1 MLQAG
6 LLALLILI
14 RVIPWLG
21 THAGIIVAGI
31 VLWIGTE
38 MAAPDREEVAAQAA
52 VTHTFNAKVRV
63 SNERVSFDNSHITAT
78 VRNDS
83 NARIYDL
90 WLRCSFQVP
99 QTRYKPTDPE
109 TSRENVSTDFHYGY
123 VAPGAAEQ
131 VSLALEPNGLL
142 PRAIPSSVICEPHYQ
157 HEAADLFAKKG

>member
-6 LLALLILI
+6 LLTLLILI

-21 THAGIIVAGI
+21 AHAGIILAGI
-31 VLWIGTE
+31 TFWIGAE
-38 MAAPDREEVAAQAA
+38 MVAPDREKVAAQAA
-52 VTHTFNAKVRV
+52 VARTFNAKIRA
-63 SNERVSFDNSHITAT
+63 SNERVNSDDWFITAT
-78 VRNDS
+78 VRNDG

-99 QTRYKPTDPE
+99 QARYKPTDPE

-123 VAPGAAEQ
+123 IAPGAAEQ

-142 PRAIPSSVICEPHYQ
+142 PRGISSSFSCEPRFQ
-157 HEAADLFAKKG
+157 HEATDLFLAKG

>member
-1 MLQAG
+1 MLQTG

-14 RVIPWLG
+14 RVIPWIGAHASIIL
-21 THAGIIVAGI
+21 AGIAF
-31 VLWIGTE
+31 WIGAE
-38 MAAPDREEVAAQAA
+38 MIAPDREEVAAEA
-52 VTHTFNAKVRV
+52 VVARTFNAKIQV
-63 SNERVSFDNSHITAT
+63 SDERVNSDDWLITAT

-123 VAPGAAEQ
+123 ITPGAAEQ
-131 VSLALEPNGLL
+131 VTLALEPNGLF
-142 PRAIPSSVICEPHYQ
+142 PRAIPSSFSCDPRYQ
-157 HEAADLFAKKG
+157 HEATDLFTRKG